1 RTLHVDEP
9 SSQVDWASGDVRLLT
24 EARDWS
30 GVSRPRR
37 AGVSSFGISGTN
49 AHVILEQA
57 PEPESADSTVSVPM
71 ADVPVVP
78 WVVSGRSAS
87 VLRAQAARLAAY
99 VAERSELSLVDA
111 AHALMA
117 GRSGLEHRAVVVA
130 GDRAGL
136 LAGLE
141 SVALGDP
148 DGRVVVGGVGSGKV
162 GLVFSGQG
170 SQRVGMG
177 LELADAYP
185 VFAEALDEVCAEI
198 DPLLGVSLRE
208 VLAAGEGVLDRTV
221 FTQAGLFAVEVALF
235 RLVESWGV
243 RADALLGHSIGEVA
257 AAHVAGVFSLADA
270 CRLVAA
276 RGRLMQ
282 ALPEGG
288 AMVAI
293 AAAEAE
299 VAKSLEGYEGVSIA
313 AVNSPSS
320 AVVSGDEDAAL
331 EVAGQWAG
339 RGRKTRRLPVSHAF
353 HSSRMEPML
362 EEFRQVAESI
372 AYSLPRIPVV
382 SNVTGDIA
390 SQELCSPAYWV
401 THVRETVRFADG
413 VKCLRERGVT
423 RFVELGPDGALT
435 PLVHECL
442 DGDETAAMVV
452 PMLRK
457 DRPESESAV
466 LALGHLYA
474 SGGEV
479 DWRAL
484 LPGRRQHVD
493 LPTYAFQHQRYWLD
507 AGVPSHLSGADSPF
521 WEAVRSED
529 VASLADMLDVDQ
541 EALAMVLPGLASWW
555 ERRDT
560 ESKTTRNGD
569 DTVADEVVSVRERLD
584 GLPVEDRREAL
595 LDLVT
600 RQAAVVLGHTSHGDV
615 GPDADFLEM
624 GFGSLTAVE
633 FRNRLNAAMEID
645 LPSTLV
651 YDYPTPAAVVGL
663 IAEQV

>member
-1 RTLHVDEP
+1 
-9 SSQVDWASGDVRLLT
+9 
-24 EARDWS
+24 
-30 GVSRPRR
+30 
-37 AGVSSFGISGTN
+37 
-49 AHVILEQA
+49 
-57 PEPESADSTVSVPM
+57 
-71 ADVPVVP
+71 
-78 WVVSGRSAS
+78 
-87 VLRAQAARLAAY
+87 
-99 VAERSELSLVDA
+99 
-111 AHALMA
+111 
-117 GRSGLEHRAVVVA
+117 
-130 GDRAGL
+130 
-136 LAGLE
+136 
-141 SVALGDP
+141 
-148 DGRVVVGGVGSGKV
+148 
-162 GLVFSGQG
+162 
-170 SQRVGMG
+170 
-177 LELADAYP
+177 
-185 VFAEALDEVCAEI
+185 
-198 DPLLGVSLRE
+198 
-208 VLAAGEGVLDRTV
+208 VLDRTV

-331 EVAGQWAG
+331 EVAGQWAQ
-339 RGRKTRRLPVSHAF
+339 RGCKTRRLPVSHAF

-362 EEFRQVAESI
+362 EEFRQVAGSI